1 MSGSALGP
9 TTDKTDM
16 VSTLTQSN
24 VFNWILI
31 YIVDF
36 WFRESLVLNSQDMKW
51 IIYSYVFF
59 FFFLT
64 CGCGAT

>member
-59 FFFLT
+59 FFFF
-64 CGCGAT
+64 

>member
-51 IIYSYVFF
+51 IIYSYF